1 MYVRDLDWNFHNNYY
16 EIVAKPVWVSRITAL
31 MRILEAVMGV
41 SEAGDI

>member
-31 MRILEAVMGV
+31 ITNIGNSYGSVRSG
-41 SEAGDI
+41 